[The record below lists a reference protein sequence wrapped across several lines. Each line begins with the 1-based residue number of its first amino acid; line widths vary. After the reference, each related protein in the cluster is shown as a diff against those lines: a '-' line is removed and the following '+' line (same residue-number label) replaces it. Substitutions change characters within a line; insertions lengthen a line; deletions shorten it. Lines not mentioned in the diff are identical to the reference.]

1 LVMKLFVKCI
11 LCGKEYAI
19 DEQYAGKGGER
30 IVLIAPH
37 CCKETKEEIVEK
49 TFSMLEVWEKSKVYG
64 RDDAR
69 NQRGEAVME
78 LFQMLKKYDEGRY
91 LYIKDKY
98 WKES

>member
-1 LVMKLFVKCI
+1 MKLYVKGI
-11 LCGKEYAI
+11 EAKPVTSWTI
-19 DEQYAGKGGER
+19 DTISEPL
-30 IVLIAPH
+30 V
-37 CCKETKEEIVEK
+37 EIIEK
-49 TFSMLEVWEKSKVYG
+49 AFSMLELWEKSKVYG
-64 RDDAR
+64 SDDAR